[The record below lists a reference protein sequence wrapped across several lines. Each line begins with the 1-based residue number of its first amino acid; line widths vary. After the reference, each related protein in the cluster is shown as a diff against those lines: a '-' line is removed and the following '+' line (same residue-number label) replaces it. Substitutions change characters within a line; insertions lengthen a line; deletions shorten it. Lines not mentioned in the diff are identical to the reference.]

1 MKKKEQE
8 SRPLLRTSS
17 TTATEEMPNEYTV
30 VAATLVE
37 EDIDVSEEENNDEEQ
52 QSLQSS
58 NAKNQAAVPL
68 LGTEKTPLGE
78 PIHVILLLMD
88 PKTRRFEILR
98 LEFDAVAKV
107 SDIYRHISA
116 SATEITLKSQK
127 YNSLINLKSE
137 RLDDSELISTYIDS
151 AGIVIAVPS
160 SSGESPE
167 AVLLYFSLFLTDPK
181 VQNMVSRS
189 RFSVPTL
196 TS

>member
-30 VAATLVE
+30 VAVTLVE

-58 NAKNQAAVPL
+58 NAKNQVAVPL

-88 PKTRRFEILR
+88 PKTRRFELLQ
-98 LEFDAVAKV
+98 LEFDSSVAKV
-107 SDIYRHISA
+107 SDIYGQINA
-116 SATEITLKSQK
+116 SATEITLKSQE
-127 YNSLINLKSE
+127 YNSLTNLKSE
-137 RLDDSELISTYIDS
+137 QLDDSKLISAYIDS

-167 AVLLYFSLFLTDPK
+167 AITKLATPILTNPK
-181 VQNMVSRS
+181 VHKMVSS
-189 RFSVPTL
+189 SKCDVF